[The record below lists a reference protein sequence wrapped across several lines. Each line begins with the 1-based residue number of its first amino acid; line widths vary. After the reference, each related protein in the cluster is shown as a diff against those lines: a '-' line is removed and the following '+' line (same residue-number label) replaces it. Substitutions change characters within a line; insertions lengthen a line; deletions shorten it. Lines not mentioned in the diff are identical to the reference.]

1 LLQRLALCLKIAT
14 LFQLAAVVCFAL
26 CHRYVDAGIEI
37 LGALFG
43 IACIGM
49 NAADEG
55 FSLQTVLCY
64 VAFAFVMLF
73 WVTVRAVFFFI
84 GKEAPAVTALT
95 GWQMTLYQTT
105 IVADVAVYFAIT
117 MLAYMLYTVRFRSS
131 VISCVYA
138 SVVRPLPFAST
149 LHVPSPFPSPS
160 LFHPAQELRRIVDDV
175 ANLARLLT
183 NPDALAAYAALPPQ
197 QDDSEVR
204 DANAAAAVA
213 TAAGPAPTGG
223 AQSKALHYSGESYK
237 LKV

>member
-1 LLQRLALCLKIAT
+1 MCVTDGPASVQVTPTPKALRLALCLKIAT

-117 MLAYMLYTVRFRSS
+117 MLAYMLYT
-131 VISCVYA
+131 
-138 SVVRPLPFAST
+138 
-149 LHVPSPFPSPS
+149 
-160 LFHPAQELRRIVDDV
+160 ELRRIVDDV